1 MTAWRITLDDKN
13 LVPYECIALSLICV
27 SAICLKKFESLDLP
41 LLDQVEL
48 NKNDASMKTEK
59 YILLFHVKETQIKIA
74 TLQ

>member
-13 LVPYECIALSLICV
+13 LVHCIALSLICV
-27 SAICLKKFESLDLP
+27 SAICFKKFESLDLP

-48 NKNDASMKTEK
+48 NKNDARMKTQNF
-59 YILLFHVKETQIKIA
+59 ILLFQVKDTQIKIA